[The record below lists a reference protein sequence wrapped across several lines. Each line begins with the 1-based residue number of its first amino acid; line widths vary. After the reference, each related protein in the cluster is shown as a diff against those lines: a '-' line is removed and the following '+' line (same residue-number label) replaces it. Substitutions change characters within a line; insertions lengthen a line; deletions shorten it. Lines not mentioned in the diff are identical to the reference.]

1 MPSRALSLGPRR
13 SPSISRT
20 FFPSRARDRARFT
33 DTELFPSEG
42 TELVTMRILS
52 SSFSC
57 RSSFSR
63 SRRYA
68 SQKAL
73 SVCIWE
79 ISRPVWAPLF
89 RRLGVVRGMEARQD
103 RFTRRLTS
111 PVEDTV
117 RRREAAMRRTTRESA
132 RPRAAP
138 LTALLSQGSALYGAS
153 GRVGSWFTTSC
164 VSPRTRRFT
173 WGYTSMTAQRMS

>member
-42 TELVTMRILS
+42 MELVTMMTLS

-73 SVCIWE
+73 SVCMRV
-79 ISRPVWAPLF
+79 ISSPCWGPFF
-89 RRLGVVRGMEARQD
+89 RRLGAVRGMEARAV
-103 RFTRRLTS
+103 RLTRRLTS

-117 RRREAAMRRTTRESA
+117 RRRAAATMSTASASTT
-132 RPRAAP
+132 PRAAP
-138 LTALLSQGSALYGAS
+138 LTALRTQGSALYGAS
-153 GRVGSWFTTSC
+153 GREGSWFTTSC

-173 WGYTSMTAQRMS
+173 WG